1 MTPISISSGFSR
13 RAGLAL
19 VAAVVVAV
27 IGAGCGGH
35 VPSSASVSGAAAA
48 AAKGGPGE
56 AAFRF
61 SACMRTHGVSNFP
74 DPKVKTSAGSTSV
87 AIAINPS
94 ISGQPAF
101 KSAQKACRHILGKPG
116 SAGAERNSP
125 ARVRALIAFARCLRS
140 HGFPNFPDPNANGE
154 LSEQTIAKSGINFQT
169 PALLTAGQRC
179 ASVTHG
185 IITPA
190 QVAQAINHAK
200 TQGTQQ
206 ANGG

>member
-35 VPSSASVSGAAAA
+35 VPSSSSVSGAAAA

-101 KSAQKACRHILGKPG
+101 KSAQKACQHILGKPG
-116 SAGAERNSP
+116 SAGTDHNSP
-125 ARVRALIAFARCLRS
+125 ARVQALIAFARCLRS

-200 TQGTQQ
+200 TEGAQQ

>member
-101 KSAQKACRHILGKPG
+101 KSAQKACQHILGKPG
-116 SAGAERNSP
+116 SAGTDHNSP
-125 ARVRALIAFARCLRS
+125 ARVQALIAFARCLRS

-154 LSEQTIAKSGINFQT
+154 LSEQTIAKSGIKFQT

-200 TQGTQQ
+200 TEGAQQ

>member
-87 AIAINPS
+87 VIGINPS

>member
-101 KSAQKACRHILGKPG
+101 KSAQKACQHILGKPG
-116 SAGAERNSP
+116 SAGTDHNSP
-125 ARVRALIAFARCLRS
+125 ARVQALIAFARCLRS

-200 TQGTQQ
+200 TEGAQQ